1 MDIFE
6 LILFHIILI
15 TFPFLV
21 YLFYLA
27 YSRDF
32 EEEERSLFLDIA
44 LLSSIYLTMRFP
56 MEDQYYINLLLMNI
70 PLMIAYIMDRKISIV
85 AITFLI
91 IAKYNQVFSW
101 PIYGLVLEYG
111 IYYFLSRILIKK
123 YGKNQYLFVT
133 AFTSVKWILFTIMLA
148 LTKIKLSNELG
159 MMMLCYGIGF
169 FSITYFVVFIFYKG
183 RDVMKL
189 HMSLKELEQDT
200 QIKTSLFKITHEIK
214 NPIAVCKGYLDM
226 FDVNNVEHSRK
237 YIPIMKDEINRTL
250 FLLQDFLCM
259 TKVTIERDIIDINLL
274 LEDVIESYHLLLK
287 SHNIKLNTDLIDD
300 EIYIN
305 GDYNRLNQVFL
316 NIVKNSIEA
325 IGSNG
330 IIAIQCKLENG
341 QIIIQIQDN
350 GCGISKENMKQIQV
364 PFFTTKQL
372 GTGLGV
378 SLSYEIIKA
387 HGGKIHYDSTLG
399 RGTTVTIKLNTL
411 DEV

>member
-6 LILFHIILI
+6 LIVFHIILI

-27 YSRDF
+27 YSRNF
-32 EEEERSLFLDIA
+32 EVEEKSLFLDIA
-44 LLSSIYLTMRFP
+44 LLSSIYLTMRFSQ
-56 MEDQYYINLLLMNI
+56 ENIYYINLLLINI
-70 PLMIAYIMDRKISIV
+70 PLIIAYVMDRKLSIFS
-85 AITFLI
+85 IIFLI
-91 IAKYNQVFSW
+91 LAQYNQVFSW
-101 PIYGLVLEYG
+101 PLIGFILEYAV
-111 IYYFLSRILIKK
+111 YYILSRILIKK
-123 YGKNQYLFVT
+123 NGKSQYLFVT
-133 AFTSVKWILFTIMLA
+133 VFTIIKWFVFTIMLY
-148 LTKIKLSNELG
+148 LTPSKMSNDLG
-159 MMMLCYGIGF
+159 MMMLCYGIIF
-169 FSITYFVVFIFYKG
+169 FSITYFVVYIFYKG
-183 RDVMKL
+183 RDIMKL
-189 HMSLKELEQDT
+189 RMSLKELEQDA

-274 LEDVIESYHLLLK
+274 LEDVIDSYHLLLK

-325 IGSNG
+325 IGNNG
-330 IIAIQCKLENG
+330 IISIHCALENG
-341 QIIIQIQDN
+341 QIVIQIQDN

-364 PFFTTKQL
+364 PFFTTKQK

-399 RGTTVTIKLNTL
+399 RGTTVTIKLKTL
-411 DEV
+411 EEV